1 MTAQL
6 QQLADILKIPEICT
20 HLTNIQHLILIPH
33 RDLHLLPLDALF
45 QPPFAALLQDTEPE
59 QIRTISRLPSAQI
72 AILQQQQNPTET
84 VPNSLLMVE
93 HSQGKS
99 ALKYTEIE
107 AAAISQFYP
116 TQRPA
121 NAATKTA
128 IIQALQANQGIFHY
142 TGHAYHN
149 TEKSEASA
157 LILASGEEL
166 TLTDIVHL
174 NFVNY
179 YLICLSACET
189 GFTKTGELIDE
200 FVGIASGFLPETN
213 YIISTLWRVDERS
226 SALLMIYFY
235 QLWKQGIQPPAALQ
249 QAKDWLRELTNGK
262 LGEWYAAELVPL
274 LKQANFKNIYPFEIE
289 ASRLQKKLAK
299 IEEKPYEHPYH
310 WAAFTITGNG

>member
-1 MTAQL
+1 
-6 QQLADILKIPEICT
+6 
-20 HLTNIQHLILIPH
+20 
-33 RDLHLLPLDALF
+33 
-45 QPPFAALLQDTEPE
+45 
-59 QIRTISRLPSAQI
+59 
-72 AILQQQQNPTET
+72 
-84 VPNSLLMVE
+84 MVE

-116 TQRPA
+116 TQRPS

-128 IIQALQANQGIFHY
+128 IIQALKANQGIFHY

-166 TLTDIVHL
+166 TLTDILQL

-226 SALLMIYFY
+226 ALC
-235 QLWKQGIQPPAALQ
+235 
-249 QAKDWLRELTNGK
+249 
-262 LGEWYAAELVPL
+262 
-274 LKQANFKNIYPFEIE
+274 
-289 ASRLQKKLAK
+289 
-299 IEEKPYEHPYH
+299 
-310 WAAFTITGNG
+310 